1 MAAGEALLFTPI
13 RIGSLELP
21 ARLFKTATAETRAS
35 ADGFVTDELVEFYR
49 LIALG
54 GTPLIITGNIYVSRQ
69 GKSAPR
75 QVGADDD
82 DKIAGLA
89 RIPEVVHACGGRIFA
104 QLSLRCQVV
113 PDFVGATDVVS
124 ASAVK
129 DLLTGATA
137 SDAGGDRSIV
147 RSSADRAAGGGLRRR
162 ADAANGYLMS
172 QFPPP
177 TPTGATTVRRRAHAL
192 HAKCW
197 ARFAAGWAR
206 TFRS

>member
-1 MAAGEALLFTPI
+1 MAAGEALLFAPI

-49 LIALG
+49 LIAMG
-54 GTPLIITGNIYVSRQ
+54 GTPLIITGNIYVSQQ

-82 DKIAGLA
+82 DKIVGLA
-89 RIPEVVHACGGRIFA
+89 RIPEVVHGCGGRIFA
-104 QLSLRCQVV
+104 QLNHCGRQVV

-129 DLLTGATA
+129 DLLTGTQPRAMRVA
-137 SDAGGDRSIV
+137 EIAAIVEQFGEAARRCKEAGFDGVQMHS
-147 RSSADRAAGGGLRRR
+147 
-162 ADAANGYLMS
+162 ANGYLMS
-172 QFPPP
+172 QFL
-177 TPTGATTVRRRAHAL
+177 TPYTNR
-192 HAKCW
+192 
-197 ARFAAGWAR
+197 
-206 TFRS
+206 